1 MIDMLDMTNEH
12 LNIQLAK
19 IMGNVKMDVA
29 AVFYGHVPQYCTN
42 PFASLE
48 VQARAIELDAE
59 GYVLNL
65 SNQVAESLL
74 RKTTSPYY
82 GTLVSRMLNVS
93 PRERAEAA
101 YMTLSSKDLHPLR
114 EDINGD

>member
-1 MIDMLDMTNEH
+1 MIDMLDMTDQQLNMH
-12 LNIQLAK
+12 LEILLGAK
-19 IMGNVKMDVA
+19 EDRHRKGNVIKGD
-29 AVFYGHVPQYCTN
+29 YSTSPKDYCVD
-42 PFASLE
+42 PAASLE

-82 GTLVSRMLNVS
+82 GTLVSRMLNAS

-101 YMTLSSKDLHPLR
+101 YMTLSNLD
-114 EDINGD
+114 